1 MGIFDKLLRRETPQT
16 TSNIIEPSDALLRA
30 LLSGEEVNRES
41 AMSVPAVAAAVDR
54 IANVVGMLPV
64 RLYQE
69 SSAGE
74 DRRKVTE
81 IHGDSRTK
89 LLNVDT
95 ADLLDTFQFKKA
107 MATDYLIDRGAFA
120 VIKKQR
126 VDWVGL
132 HHVDPGFVTYYKN
145 TDPVY
150 KTASYQIGNNR
161 YQPHEMII
169 MLRQTR
175 DGVSG
180 VSIIE
185 EVRRALSTA
194 VESMAFELGL
204 VRKGGSKKGFLE
216 SDKILEQKQMDALR
230 AAWKKLYSN
239 DEENIVILNNGV
251 KFKEAAAT
259 SVELQL
265 NERKKQLAEE
275 INGIF
280 HVSDDYDKMV
290 KEAVMPVLNAFE
302 AALSRNL
309 LTEEEKANGYYF
321 RFDTKEITKGDI
333 KTRYDAYKT
342 ATEAGYLTKNEI
354 RYMEDLDPIDG
365 LDVVGLGLG
374 DVLYN
379 TKTGE
384 YYTPNTG
391 ETKKLDGSTPATPGA
406 EPFARSKRVAEQ
418 GPIAAGL
425 CVVAEDTGRV
435 LMLQRADDEEDPA
448 AGTWEFPGGHI
459 DDGENS
465 LAAAFREWAEEVGRR
480 VPAGKVLGEWRSED
494 GKYVGFVWS
503 IHKEAIIK
511 LDSRTD
517 ITNPDDPD
525 GDIIEAIAWFDMAH
539 VEGNP
544 AIRPKLASSIEQVKA
559 AVGAEQE
566 Q

>member
-1 MGIFDKLLRRETPQT
+1 MGIFDKLKRRETPQT
-16 TSNIIEPSDALLRA
+16 TNNIIEPSDALLRA
-30 LLSGEEVNRES
+30 LLAGEEINREA

-54 IANVVGMLPV
+54 IANVVAMLPI

-74 DRRKVTE
+74 DRRKVNE
-81 IHGDSRTK
+81 VHGDTRTQ

-95 ADLLDTFQFKKA
+95 NDLLDTFQFKKA

-120 VIKKQR
+120 VIKKKTTEFI
-126 VDWVGL
+126 GL
-132 HHVDPGFVTYYKN
+132 HHVDPAFVTYYKN

-161 YQPHEMII
+161 YQPYEMVI

-175 DGVSG
+175 DGVTGTS
-180 VSIIE
+180 VVE

-275 INGIF
+275 INNIF

-309 LTEEEKANGYYF
+309 LTEEEKATGYYF

-391 ETKKLDGSTPATPGA
+391 ETKKLDGTAPAGGV
-406 EPFARSKRVAEQ
+406 EPFARTKRRAAE

-435 LMLQRADDEEDPA
+435 LMLQRANLEDDPA
-448 AGTWEFPGGHI
+448 AGCWEFPGGHI
-459 DDGENS
+459 DEGENS
-465 LAAAFREWAEEVGRR
+465 LAAAFREWSEEVGRR
-480 VPAGKVLGEWRSED
+480 VPAGKVQGQWQSED

-511 LDSRTD
+511 LDNRTD

-525 GDIIEAIAWFDMAH
+525 GDIIESIAWFDVAH

-544 AIRPKLASSIEQVKA
+544 AIRPELAKSIEQVKA

>member
-145 TDPVY
+145 TDPVF

-391 ETKKLDGSTPATPGA
+391 ETKKLDGSTPVTPGA

-435 LMLQRADDEEDPA
+435 LMLQRANDEEDPA

-459 DDGENS
+459 DAGENS

-480 VPAGKVLGEWRSED
+480 VPAGKVLGEWKSED

-544 AIRPKLASSIEQVKA
+544 AIRPELASSIEQVKA